1 MQQWGNSDTEKNSKS
16 AFVSPVL
23 LFPKAAISKPGI
35 YRGTQAGLLT
45 HSTFLRPS
53 RLPAANSGK
62 R

>member
-1 MQQWGNSDTEKNSKS
+1 MQQRGKSDTEKNSKS
-16 AFVSPVL
+16 ALVSPVL

-35 YRGTQAGLLT
+35 IPGTQAGLLT

-53 RLPAANSGK
+53 RLRVANSGK